1 MGAMMQ
7 SQGPDRAA
15 LPADRAFVIQLR
27 ADADPA
33 RGVLS
38 GRVEHIVSG
47 AAAPFDS
54 LEQLVDWIRDAVAS
68 GAQSS
73 GGSSTR

>member
-1 MGAMMQ
+1 MQ
-7 SQGPDRAA
+7 TQVPDRAA
-15 LPADRAFVIQLR
+15 LPADRAFVVQLR

-33 RGVLS
+33 RGVVS

-54 LEQLVDWIRDAVAS
+54 LEQLLEWMSDAVPPS
-68 GAQSS
+68 VQSS
-73 GGSSTR
+73 GRSSTR